1 MSSQKQRK
9 KNSREIATRAGVPAS
24 LPVAAVITRL
34 KGLRPSLGS
43 AAQRIA
49 DFIVE
54 NAEDVVHMSVTEVAE
69 KTDSSEGSV
78 VALCKNVGATGFQQ
92 LKIALAQETVKPVQF
107 IHEDLEAGDSE
118 ATVIQKIF
126 QSNIQTLNDTR
137 STLDA
142 KALHRAVQI
151 IRSAKRIE
159 IYGVGSAAPIA
170 EDAQYRMMRIGLD
183 VKVVVDS
190 HAQAISASLTDSHV
204 ATITIS
210 HSGSTHETVT
220 ATKLAKEAGAKTI
233 CVTNFGK
240 SPIQAYVDVL
250 LFTMARETL
259 FRTEAMTSR
268 LGQLA
273 IIDVLIAC
281 LALTDYGK
289 SIETLRKTSEI
300 LSVKRY

>member
-1 MSSQKQRK
+1 
-9 KNSREIATRAGVPAS
+9 
-24 LPVAAVITRL
+24 
-34 KGLRPSLGS
+34 
-43 AAQRIA
+43 
-49 DFIVE
+49 
-54 NAEDVVHMSVTEVAE
+54 MSVTDVAE
-69 KTDSSEGSV
+69 KAGASEGSV
-78 VALCKNVGATGFQQ
+78 VALCQKLGATGFQQ
-92 LKIALAQETVKPVQF
+92 LKIALAQEIVKPVQF
-107 IHEDLEAGDSE
+107 IHEDLEAGDTE

-126 QSNIQTLNDTR
+126 QSNIQTLTDTR

-151 IRSAKRIE
+151 IKSAKRIE
-159 IYGVGSAAPIA
+159 VYGIGSAAPIA

-190 HAQAISASLTDSHV
+190 HAQAISASLTGPSV

-210 HSGSTHETVT
+210 HSGSTHETVA

-289 SIETLRKTSEI
+289 SVQTLRKTFDV
-300 LSVKRY
+300 LSLKRY